1 MGLYIHWGKGNEY
14 KCLLKNFYMKNIEKV
29 SIDYSMKDVNN
40 TVGIKILSKDGKKEF
55 RAEVVLLIDDSA
67 EIGGKK
73 YNIHEFIKALN
84 TSFNK
89 KNY

>member
-1 MGLYIHWGKGNEY
+1 MSFEELLYEEYGKEN
-14 KCLLKNFYMKNIEKV
+14 V

-40 TVGIKILSKDGKKEF
+40 TVGIKILSKDRKKEF
-55 RAEVVLLIDDSA
+55 RAEGVLLIDDSA
-67 EIGGKK
+67 EIGSKK